1 MNVKKKKLYNVENS
15 LNIFLIKEK
24 ENARL
29 EMLMTN
35 SRQSYTSYQRHRI
48 HPQIL
53 QDPRKGPSR
62 FSQR

>member
-1 MNVKKKKLYNVENS
+1 MNVKKKLYNVENS

-35 SRQSYTSYQRHRI
+35 SRQSYTSQRHRI